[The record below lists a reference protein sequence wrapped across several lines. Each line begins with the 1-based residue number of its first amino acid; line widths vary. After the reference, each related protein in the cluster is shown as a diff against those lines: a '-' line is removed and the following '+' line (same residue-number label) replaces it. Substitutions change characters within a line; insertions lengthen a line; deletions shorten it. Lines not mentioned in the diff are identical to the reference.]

1 MKFYDREKEIARL
14 REIRGRS
21 GSAAQFTVVTGR
33 RRVGKTSLVRRALG
47 DGPML
52 YFFVGRKSEAELC
65 EGFQANVREVLGD
78 AVLGRAVR
86 FGELFEELMKLSKRK
101 PFSLFLDEF
110 QEFLRVNPSVFGD
123 IQRAWDIHHGESK
136 INLVAGGSVNS
147 LMNRI
152 FRDRKEPLYGRQT
165 AALVVRPFTT
175 DVLRTILA
183 DHAASRDPDD
193 LLAFWAF
200 TGGVAK
206 YVELL
211 MDAGA
216 FDTAAMIGELTREDS
231 FFLAEG
237 RAALVD
243 EFGKDYGTYFSILS
257 AIAQGKT
264 SRAEIASSLGRDPG
278 GHLARLEEDYGLVAR
293 RQPMFASPGEKNVR
307 YALDDEFFRYWFR
320 FVHRHAYL
328 LEIRGN
334 DRLRDIVTRD
344 WPTFSGLALER
355 WHREALVES
364 GRFTRIG
371 GWWDRNGEN
380 EIDLVAADEEGK
392 TANFFEVKR
401 SVDRYNPALLERK
414 RDAFLKATGKFRGW
428 RLSCAPLGMPR
439 VEA

>member
-1 MKFYDREKEIARL
+1 MKFYDREKEIGRL
-14 REIRGRS
+14 REIRERS
-21 GSAAQFTVVTGR
+21 ANAAQFTVVTGR
-33 RRVGKTSLVRRALG
+33 RRVGKTALVRKALG
-47 DGPML
+47 DGPLL

-65 EGFQANVREVLGD
+65 EGFQADVNSVLGD
-78 AVLGRAVR
+78 VLLGRSTR
-86 FGELFEELMKLSKRK
+86 FGELFEGLMKLSKRI

-110 QEFLRVNPSVFGD
+110 QEFLRVNPGVFGD
-123 IQRAWDIHHGESK
+123 MQRAWDLHHVESK

-165 AALVVRPFTT
+165 AALAVRPFTT
-175 DVLRTILA
+175 GVLRAILA
-183 DHAASRDPDD
+183 EHASSRTPDD
-193 LLAFWAF
+193 LLALWAF

-211 MDAGA
+211 MDSGA
-216 FDTAAMIGELTREDS
+216 FDRDAMIGELTREDS

-257 AIAQGKT
+257 AIAQGRT
-264 SRAEIASSLGRDPG
+264 SRSEIAVALGRDPG
-278 GHLARLEEDYGLVAR
+278 GHLVRLEEDYGLIAR

-307 YALDDEFFRYWFR
+307 YALDDEFFRFWFR

-334 DRLRDIVTRD
+334 DRLRGIVERD
-344 WPTFSGLALER
+344 WQVFSGFALER
-355 WHREALVES
+355 WHHEALVES
-364 GRFTRIG
+364 GHFTRIG

-380 EIDLVAADEEGK
+380 EIDLIAADEE
-392 TANFFEVKR
+392 ARSVAFYEVKR
-401 SVDRYNPALLERK
+401 SPKRYNLALLERK
-414 RDAFLKATGKFRGW
+414 KDVFVKATDKFRGW
-428 RLSCAPLGMPR
+428 KFSCAPLGLP
-439 VEA
+439 EP

>member
-1 MKFYDREKEIARL
+1 MKFYGREKEIARL
-14 REIRGRS
+14 REIRARS
-21 GSAAQFTVVTGR
+21 AGAAQFTVVTGR
-33 RRVGKTSLVRRALG
+33 RRIGKTSLVRTALA

-65 EGFQANVREVLGD
+65 EGFQADVRTVLGD
-78 AVLGRAVR
+78 SVLGRAVR

-165 AALVVRPFTT
+165 AALAVHPFTT
-175 DVLRTILA
+175 GVLRRILA
-183 DHAASRDPDD
+183 DHALSRTPDD
-193 LLAFWAF
+193 LLALWAF

-211 MDAGA
+211 MDSGA
-216 FDTAAMIGELTREDS
+216 FDRNAMIGELTREDS

-264 SRAEIASSLGRDPG
+264 TRSEIAATLGRDPG

-293 RQPMFASPGEKNVR
+293 CQPMFASVGEKNVR
-307 YALDDEFFRYWFR
+307 YALDDEFFRFWFS

-334 DRLRDIVTRD
+334 DRLRDIVERD
-344 WPTFSGLALER
+344 WPVFSGFALER
-355 WHREALVES
+355 WHRETRVES
-364 GRFTRIG
+364 GRVSRIG
-371 GWWDRNGEN
+371 GWWDRQGEN
-380 EIDLVAADEEGK
+380 EIDLVAADDEEK
-392 TANFFEVKR
+392 AAAFFEVKR
-401 SVDRYNPALLERK
+401 SASRYNPSLLELK
-414 RDAFLKATGKFRGW
+414 RDAFLKATGQFRGW
-428 RLSCAPLGMPR
+428 RLTCAMLGMPDP
-439 VEA
+439 